1 MTISA
6 GAKRRMAA
14 GILSMLLA
22 GTTGGGAA
30 SEPPLPSHGDGPCG
44 VPSSADM
51 SPFLEDHATGKV
63 LDERV
68 KRYREGVKR
77 PGHPAFHPPLPWAI
91 PSSPNLPDRIWDGIE
106 LNRLIEM
113 AQRRANTA

>member
-1 MTISA
+1 MIISA

-22 GTTGGGAA
+22 SATGGGAA
-30 SEPPLPSHGDGPCG
+30 SEPLLPSYGDGPCG
-44 VPSSADM
+44 VPSSAGS
-51 SPFLEDHATGKV
+51 SPFFEGHATGEV
-63 LDERV
+63 RDERV
-68 KRYREGVKR
+68 KPYRKGVKR
-77 PGHPAFHPPLPWAI
+77 RGHPAFHPPLPWAI
-91 PSSPNLPDRIWDGIE
+91 PSSPNLPDRTWDGIE